1 MQKDV
6 SNCIIVNESVK
17 KAKGVFDGQLSLPM
31 TKIGET
37 NRRPN
42 QSNVVFG
49 PMKRKKGVFYLEMMM
64 MMMMVM
70 KKEFRT
76 VFTGYLNPERGKH
89 LHNTM

>member
-1 MQKDV
+1 MNK
-6 SNCIIVNESVK
+6 SVK

-42 QSNVVFG
+42 QSDVVLG
-49 PMKRKKGVFYLEMMM
+49 PMKRKKRVFYLEM

-89 LHNTM
+89 LHNRFHEQISNWTTQ